1 MITTKNK
8 IGYIQRRYDENNI
21 PKFKFVVAKI
31 KKVVIGK
38 TKTSVY
44 SDKFYT
50 LDAEELESNTKCI
63 DTSKGLLLVNEPFI
77 VKDEEINYFNAVVDN
92 WNETS
97 PKGIFDE

>member
-21 PKFKFVVAKI
+21 LKFKFVIAKI

-38 TKTSVY
+38 KKTSVY

-63 DTSKGLLLVNEPFI
+63 DASKGLLLVNEPFI
-77 VKDEEINYFNAVVDN
+77 VKDEEIDYFNAVVDN
-92 WNETS
+92 WNENP
-97 PKGIFDE
+97 PKDIFNE